1 MNLSIYLG
9 CLLLELL
16 TAVNIRMSQAAD
28 QIPGI
33 GHIRSPLLRSVYNKM
48 KEDEKQKNN
57 PHDNWYTVDLSKVPE
72 EICAKF
78 LQFNQDEETSQ
89 FLNQCYEKSDWL
101 FTQLGHSFCK
111 SVLGWFMS
119 STSINGLLK
128 RGSMFVFSKDQLR
141 QMLHVAPDGKGN
153 RLLDLGAG
161 DGMVTD
167 IMAEFYNVVDS
178 TEMSPTMVWRLK
190 EKGFNVIPVDTWDNG
205 AVTYDLISCLNLL
218 DRCDK
223 PMKILQSIHRLLT
236 PTGRAIVAVVLPF
249 EPYVEF
255 NSSDHK
261 PIESLLIK
269 GKTFEEQA
277 ASFITDVFQPLG
289 FFVEHFT
296 RLPYLCEG
304 DLNQSFFVL
313 NDAVFVLKLK
323 DNG

>member
-9 CLLLELL
+9 CVFIELL

-48 KEDEKQKNN
+48 REDEKQKNN
-57 PHDNWYTVDLSKVPE
+57 PHDDWYTVDLSKVPE

-101 FTQLGHSFCK
+101 FTQLGHSICK

-141 QMLHVAPDGKGN
+141 QMLHVAPDRKGN

-205 AVTYDLISCLNLL
+205 AVTYDLIGCLNLL

-223 PMKILQSIHRLLT
+223 PMRILQSIHRLLT

-323 DNG
+323 DKG

>member
-9 CLLLELL
+9 CVLLELL
-16 TAVNIRMSQAAD
+16 TAVDIRMSQAAD

-48 KEDEKQKNN
+48 REDEKQKNN

-128 RGSMFVFSKDQLR
+128 RGSMFVFSEDQLR
-141 QMLHVAPDGKGN
+141 QMLHIAPDWKGN
-153 RLLDLGAG
+153 GLLDLGAG

-167 IMAEFYNVVDS
+167 IMAKFYNVVDT

-190 EKGFNVIPVDTWDNG
+190 EKGFNVIPVDMWDNG
-205 AVTYDLISCLNLL
+205 AVTYDLIGCLNLL

-289 FFVEHFT
+289 FIVEHFT

>member
-1 MNLSIYLG
+1 
-9 CLLLELL
+9 
-16 TAVNIRMSQAAD
+16 MSQAAD

-48 KEDEKQKNN
+48 REDEKQKNN

-141 QMLHVAPDGKGN
+141 QMLHVAPDRKGN

-205 AVTYDLISCLNLL
+205 AVTYDLIGCLNLL

-223 PMKILQSIHRLLT
+223 PMKILQSIYRLLT

-323 DNG
+323 DEG

>member
-9 CLLLELL
+9 CVLIELL

-48 KEDEKQKNN
+48 REDEKQKNN
-57 PHDNWYTVDLSKVPE
+57 PHDDWYTVDLSKVPE

-141 QMLHVAPDGKGN
+141 QMLHVAPDRKGN

-205 AVTYDLISCLNLL
+205 AVTYDLIGCLNLL

-223 PMKILQSIHRLLT
+223 PMRILQSIHRLLT

-323 DNG
+323 DKG

>member
-9 CLLLELL
+9 CVLIQLL

-48 KEDEKQKNN
+48 REDEKQKNN

-141 QMLHVAPDGKGN
+141 QMLHVAPDRKGN

-205 AVTYDLISCLNLL
+205 AVTYDLIGCLNLL

-223 PMKILQSIHRLLT
+223 PMKILQSIYRLLT

-323 DNG
+323 DEG

>member
-9 CLLLELL
+9 CVLLELL
-16 TAVNIRMSQAAD
+16 TAVDVRMSQAAD

-48 KEDEKQKNN
+48 REDEKQKNN

-141 QMLHVAPDGKGN
+141 QMLHIAPDWKGN
-153 RLLDLGAG
+153 GLLDLGAG

-167 IMAEFYNVVDS
+167 IMAKFYNVVDT

-205 AVTYDLISCLNLL
+205 AVTYDLIGCLNLL

-261 PIESLLIK
+261 PTESLIIK

-289 FFVEHFT
+289 FVVEHFT

-313 NDAVFVLKLK
+313 NDVVFVLKLK